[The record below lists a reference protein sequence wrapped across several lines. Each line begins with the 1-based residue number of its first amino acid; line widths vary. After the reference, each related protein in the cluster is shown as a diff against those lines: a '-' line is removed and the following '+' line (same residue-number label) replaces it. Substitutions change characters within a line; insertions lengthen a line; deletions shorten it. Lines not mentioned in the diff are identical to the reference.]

1 MPMETKTYALF
12 SALMVQQG
20 TEVWESKWATRS
32 NFSGMF
38 LAEKHMGN
46 KLKPGVTK
54 GVRNLFWF

>member
-1 MPMETKTYALF
+1 METKTYALF

-46 KLKPGVTK
+46 KLKHWG
-54 GVRNLFWF
+54 N